1 MEESYYGHRRADVA
15 ALVPSI
21 GSNGRVLE
29 IGCGKGEFRTNFP
42 QVFEYWGVEPSAA
55 AAEVAR
61 TSFSKVIASTYEGA
75 RAGIPDGYFD
85 VIVCNDVIEHMVN
98 PFDFLREIKEK
109 LKVDGVIVGSVPN
122 VRFVG
127 NLFDLL
133 IRKDWKY
140 VDSGILDRTHLRFF
154 TEKSLRRALSDGG
167 YVIEEIK
174 GLNGISPGS
183 RSPLKSLAKYG
194 LVMTLRLIADD
205 ARYLQFAFRVRPGC
219 SPA

>member
-1 MEESYYGHRRADVA
+1 MEESYYGHKRTDVA

-21 GSNGRVLE
+21 GSTGRILE

-42 QVFEYWGVEPSAA
+42 QACEYWGVEPSAEP
-55 AAEVAR
+55 AEVAR
-61 TSFSKVIASTYEGA
+61 TTLSRVITSTYEGA
-75 RAGIPDGYFD
+75 RAEIPDGHFD

-98 PFDFLREIKEK
+98 PFDFLVEIKGK
-109 LKVDGVIVGSVPN
+109 LKVGGVIVGSVPN
-122 VRFVG
+122 VRYIG
-127 NLFDLL
+127 NLFGLL
-133 IRKDWKY
+133 IRKDWEY

-183 RSPLKSLAKYG
+183 RSPLKYLAQYG
-194 LVMTLRLIADD
+194 LVMTLRLIAED